1 MCSARFEADIL
12 YLWFFLFQVRWNNG
26 IDAMNIVTKLQSLY
40 YSMKAHY
47 LIRNVKFKRI
57 KEQVVEK
64 KNTDSTHGNADCLLK
79 STFTKQNRYAFNQNL
94 RAFC

>member
-1 MCSARFEADIL
+1 
-12 YLWFFLFQVRWNNG
+12 
-26 IDAMNIVTKLQSLY
+26 MNIVTKLQSLY
-40 YSMKAHY
+40 YSMKEHY

-64 KNTDSTHGNADCLLK
+64 KNTGSTHGNADCLLK
-79 STFTKQNRYAFNQNL
+79 STFTKQNRYAFNKKF